1 MMSRTQSQQ
10 EKSNTTKYTTL
21 KETPF
26 AVSGSANVAVR
37 TTHWEEKDR
46 SGVYVQVRKSQLKG
60 KGKPAEFSSV
70 TLGNDPDVIEQI
82 GKALVA
88 HAQALRAKK

>member
-1 MMSRTQSQQ
+1 MMSRNASQQ
-10 EKSNTTKYTTL
+10 AKANTKYTTL

-26 AVSGSANVAVR
+26 AVSSSANVAVR

-70 TLGNDPDVIEQI
+70 TLGNDPDVVEAI

-88 HAQALRAKK
+88 HAAELRAKK

>member
-1 MMSRTQSQQ
+1 MMSRNQSQQ

-37 TTHWEEKDR
+37 PR
-46 SGVYVQVRKSQLKG
+46 AQPR
-60 KGKPAEFSSV
+60 
-70 TLGNDPDVIEQI
+70 PDFRRH
-82 GKALVA
+82 G
-88 HAQALRAKK
+88 